1 VTPSGMTTA
10 PAQVLLLLLSVLV
23 PVTSVP
29 EIENVPPPSQLTV
42 VGNGVACA
50 DVVTIENNELTRA
63 ITIHRCIARL
73 GVDILIFTMLSSQNK
88 G

>member
-1 VTPSGMTTA
+1 MTTS
-10 PAQVLLLLLSVLV
+10 PAQVLLLSLSVLV

-29 EIENVPPPSQLTV
+29 EIKKVPPPSQLTV

-50 DVVTIENNELTRA
+50 GVGTNESNELTRA
-63 ITIHRCIARL
+63 ITIHRCIKRL
-73 GVDILIFTMLSSQNK
+73 GAVEFIFTMPSSRSK